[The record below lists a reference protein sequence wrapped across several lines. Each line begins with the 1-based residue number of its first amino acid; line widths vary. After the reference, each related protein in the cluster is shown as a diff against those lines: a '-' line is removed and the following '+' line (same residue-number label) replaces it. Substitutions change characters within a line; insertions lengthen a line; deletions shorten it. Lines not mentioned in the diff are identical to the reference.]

1 MFVFGVACACVY
13 HEPLALCPVHKT
25 SLVTY
30 NKKQCANLTCK
41 AGASGF
47 CDVCRDR
54 IIAIVKRAAPMTKQT
69 LYKLVAAQG
78 AFLPQSAVNN
88 YKHPY
93 TVFVYTLVLNIVQKS
108 PVFTVEEE
116 NILLTTTVIEKRLDA
131 MPLGFIANTFT
142 SDKCWAEFL
151 RSTEKYIVIGK
162 TARRNTKYNCY
173 SFDRLIHILQNADY
187 EGVPLNDLYKEHPD
201 MNQMLKKV
209 LHFNANRRVYYH
221 KKVGTKR
228 HHFTT

>member
-1 MFVFGVACACVY
+1 MFVFGVACPCVY
-13 HEPLALCPVHKT
+13 SESRPLCPVHKT

-41 AGASGF
+41 AGARGF
-47 CDVCRDR
+47 CDACAAR
-54 IIAIVKRAAPMTKQT
+54 IVAIVKRTAPLSKQQ

-93 TVFVYTLVLNIVQKS
+93 TVFIFSLVLKIVQRS
-108 PVFTVEEE
+108 PVFTVEEDSV
-116 NILLTTTVIEKRLDA
+116 LLTATVIEKKLDT
-131 MPLGFIANTFT
+131 MPLDFIANTFT
-142 SDKCWAEFL
+142 SDKRWVEFL
-151 RSTEKYIVIGK
+151 RDTDKYIVVGK
-162 TARRNTKYNCY
+162 TARRNTKLNCY
-173 SFDRLIHILQNADY
+173 NLDRLIHVLQNADY
-187 EGVPLNDLYKEHPD
+187 EGIPLNDLYKEHPD
-201 MNQMLKKV
+201 MNHMLKKV

-221 KKVGTKR
+221 KKVGSKR